1 MKTIVCLGFV
11 VLFLALTQAQPL
23 LYETEEV
30 QLEDVD
36 SPDTL
41 LETATELNLRQ
52 KRATCDLLSAFNVNH
67 SACAVH
73 CIARR
78 YKGGYCSDKAV
89 CVCRR

>member
-11 VLFLALTQAQPL
+11 VLFLALAQSQPVLDETQ
-23 LYETEEV
+23 EV
-30 QLEDVD
+30 QLTDVD
-36 SPDTL
+36 TPDTL
-41 LETATELNLRQ
+41 VDATSELNLRQ

-73 CIARR
+73 CISRR

>member
-1 MKTIVCLGFV
+1 MKTLVCLGFV
-11 VLFLALTQAQPL
+11 VLFLALIQAHPVLDETQEVL
-23 LYETEEV
+23 LT
-30 QLEDVD
+30 DVD

-41 LETATELNLRQ
+41 VEADTGLNLRQ

-78 YKGGYCSDKAV
+78 FKGGYCSDKAV